1 MQPVAGCPAGITPS
15 ISIHNN
21 DSDMA
26 KFLSFLWRKRPHT
39 QPSERQL
46 KRLFLDVERYERIFK
61 GSQGYGF
68 LDWDVSASH
77 MHWDGGFWIYLGYS
91 EKEHARVSNPDTFL
105 EFVHPED
112 REMLQA
118 TIQRHFKM
126 NGPGQVIFRIRKKYG
141 GYIWTEVRV
150 QAVRRQE
157 NGHVIY
163 TSGIA
168 FDITKLKSTEQ
179 ALLLSEARHS
189 RIIKA
194 SNDGIWEWT
203 AEQAAF
209 HFSNRCWEQIGFGEG
224 DDELNQGLD
233 RLGAWRSRIHLDDL
247 DHFDQSLHE
256 HFNERKPFDIE
267 YRIKGKDEQWYWIR
281 ARGQMEYSPDGKPWK
296 MSGTNIDITEIKR
309 AEQRVIKAK
318 EQAEKANRAK
328 SEFLSSM
335 SHELRTPLNAILG
348 FAQLFDLDSNLSP
361 EQRDNVY
368 EIKKAGKHLL
378 ALVGEV
384 LDLAKIESGNL
395 ELEYEKLSP
404 AKLIRDCASLVK
416 TQAEARG
423 IRIKL
428 MLGDTEELLVNGDE
442 RRLKQ
447 VLLNLLSNAIKYN
460 IEHGKVEVLCMRDEQ
475 RYKILVK
482 DSGKGISEAVKE
494 EIFQPFNRLGAESS
508 DIEGSGV
515 GLVISKRLAEQMGGD
530 LKFESHSGEGS
541 TFWVELPLDPMQQK
555 HAGHLSDSSQGGLGV
570 KGEERGELPTL
581 RLTERKSI
589 LYVEDS
595 KPNQRLMKQIL
606 GRYAMI
612 DLEVVEEGF
621 RGLYVARTQLPDLIL
636 LDINLPGMD
645 GYETLEVLRSD
656 TRTSS
661 IPVVAIS
668 ANAMKHDI
676 EKGLAAGFDHYLTK
690 PINIHDLLD
699 VIDTCFTASEL

>member
-1 MQPVAGCPAGITPS
+1 
-15 ISIHNN
+15 
-21 DSDMA
+21 MA
-26 KFLSFLWRKRPHT
+26 KFLSFLWPKRLRQ
-39 QPSERQL
+39 QPSARQL
-46 KRLFLDVERYERIFK
+46 KHLFLDVERYERIFK

-68 LDWDVSASH
+68 LDWDVKAGH
-77 MHWDGGFWIYLGYS
+77 MHWDGGFWTYLGYS
-91 EKEHARVSNPDTFL
+91 EKERARVSNPDTFL
-105 EFVHPED
+105 EFIHPDD
-112 REMLQA
+112 RDTLQA
-118 TIQRHFKM
+118 AIQRHFKM
-126 NGPGQVIFRIRKKYG
+126 NGPGEAIFRIRKKYG
-141 GYIWTEVRV
+141 GYVWTEVRV
-150 QAVRRQE
+150 QAVRSQD

-224 DDELNQGLD
+224 DDELNHGLD
-233 RLGAWRSRIHLDDL
+233 RLGAWRGRIHKNDL

-267 YRIKGKDEQWYWIR
+267 YRVKGKDEQWYWIR
-281 ARGQMEYSPDGKPWK
+281 ARGQMEYSADGQPWK

-348 FAQLFDLDSNLSP
+348 FAQLFDLDSNLSA

-378 ALVGEV
+378 SLVGEV

-395 ELEYEKLSP
+395 ELEYEKIVP
-404 AKLIRDCASLVK
+404 AKLIRDCVSLVK
-416 TQAEARG
+416 TQAEARA

-428 MLGDTEELLVNGDE
+428 MLGDNEDLIVSGDE

-460 IEHGKVEVLCMRDEQ
+460 VEQGRVEVLCLCDGLN
-475 RYKILVK
+475 YKIMVK
-482 DSGKGISEAVKE
+482 DSGKGISENLKG
-494 EIFQPFNRLGAESS
+494 EIFQPFNRLGAEGS
-508 DIEGSGV
+508 DIEGTGV

-530 LKFESHSGEGS
+530 LQFESLSGEGS
-541 TFWVELPLDPMQQK
+541 TFWVELPLDPAQPSNVEK
-555 HAGHLSDSSQGGLGV
+555 LPGVSNHDSLEHASD
-570 KGEERGELPTL
+570 ERGNLPTL
-581 RLTERKSI
+581 RLTERKKI

-612 DLEVVEEGF
+612 DLEVAEEGF
-621 RGLYVARTQLPDLIL
+621 RGLYLARTQLPDLIL
-636 LDINLPGMD
+636 LDINLPGMS

-656 TRTSS
+656 SRTSS
-661 IPVVAIS
+661 IPVIAIS

-699 VIDTCFTASEL
+699 VIDTCFKTEVRP